1 MTPIQLFDPAT
12 CTYSYVLFDEETR
25 EALIIDPVVEQLQR
39 DLGILEESHLKLLWI
54 VETHLH
60 EDHVTGAARL
70 AQATGAHVAAP
81 AASGVQG
88 ADRQLADGDT
98 LPFGRETLRT
108 LATPGHSVGSVC
120 YLIEPRET
128 PGAWH
133 VFTGDTLL
141 VGDCGR
147 TDLPGSDAG
156 ALYDSITRKLFVL
169 APDAVVWPGHDYHE
183 HAESTLALERA
194 TNPRLVGKTRTAFV
208 AAMAAA
214 EWPVLADMAQTLAAN
229 RQKGEPKPSDKESD
243 NVTPE
248 KAAAQ
253 ATAAALEVTPAAGY
267 AGDVS
272 PQTAHAWVQAGR
284 AVLVDVRSDAERA
297 WVGFVPE
304 AQVVAWKQWPGMVM
318 NAAFDAEIKA
328 AAQDGK
334 PLLMLCQLGG
344 RATQAAKRATELG
357 LTAYNVSGGFEGEA
371 DANGQRGHRTGW
383 RAAGLPWRQK

>member
-12 CTYSYVLFDEETR
+12 CTYSYVLFDAETR
-25 EALIIDPVVEQLQR
+25 EALIIDPVAEQLQR
-39 DLGILEESHLKLLWI
+39 DLGILAESHLKLLWT

-60 EDHVTGAARL
+60 EDHVTGAALL
-70 AQATGAHVAAP
+70 AQATGARVAAP
-81 AASGVQG
+81 AACGVQG
-88 ADRQLADGDT
+88 ADQQLGDGDT
-98 LPFGRETLRT
+98 LSFGRETLRV
-108 LATPGHSVGSVC
+108 LATPGHSAGSVC
-120 YLIEPRET
+120 YLLEPRET
-128 PGAWH
+128 LGALH

-141 VGDCGR
+141 IGDCGR
-147 TDLPGSDAG
+147 TDLPTSDAG

-194 TNPRLVGKTRTAFV
+194 TNPRLIGKTRAAFV
-208 AAMAAA
+208 AAMAAV
-214 EWPVLADMAQTLAAN
+214 EWPALADVTETLAAN
-229 RQKGEPKPSDKESD
+229 RHEGAEQPGDKESD
-243 NVTPE
+243 NVTQE
-248 KAAAQ
+248 KTATQAAA
-253 ATAAALEVTPAAGY
+253 AVSEVTPATGY

-284 AVLVDVRSDAERA
+284 AVLVDVRSDAERT

-304 AQVVAWKQWPGMVM
+304 AKVVAWKQWPGMVM

-328 AAQDGK
+328 VAQDGK

-371 DANGQRGHRTGW
+371 DAQGQRGHKSGW
-383 RAAGLPWRQK
+383 RAAGLPWQQK